1 MLQESLSSHNIPHV
15 SSSAQRQ
22 HRSSEM
28 SSPTMHNTPQ
38 TAKKK
43 ISPDA
48 LHQHHMQP
56 YPTPQQQF
64 NSQQRSLM
72 GGSGGGGGGS
82 TTGSVGSKSST
93 STRQTMEYGGSGSLF
108 FIFLFEIKFK

>member
-56 YPTPQQQF
+56 YPTPQQQQF

-108 FIFLFEIKFK
+108 LLFYLK